1 MAVAAGL
8 DSHSR
13 ESFEGSSKR
22 GAEQAAFFPD
32 LLTYILIEYLI
43 LADITL
49 DYALQ
54 GVLKVEVGISR
65 LVGKKHPALS
75 EVPVPQIA

>member
-1 MAVAAGL
+1 
-8 DSHSR
+8 
-13 ESFEGSSKR
+13 
-22 GAEQAAFFPD
+22 

-43 LADITL
+43 LANITL

-65 LVGKKHPALS
+65 LVGKKHPTLS
-75 EVPVPQIA
+75 KVPVPQIA